1 MGGRDL
7 VMAKHFDK
15 DGDGK
20 LNEVER
26 ENAMKALAE
35 GYEDK
40 FIWGIEQGGANTM
53 HRLLQKRGVFVHGE
67 NFIEVGKTYPEHPLT
82 K

>member
-1 MGGRDL
+1 MTKVKLLQKRKAESIPHITFDLDGDGYVGGRDL

-20 LNEVER
+20 LNEIER

-40 FIWGIEQGGANTM
+40 FVWGIE
-53 HRLLQKRGVFVHGE
+53 
-67 NFIEVGKTYPEHPLT
+67 
-82 K
+82 

>member
-1 MGGRDL
+1 MTKVKLMQRRKAESIPHISYDLDGDGYVGGRDL

-15 DGDGK
+15 DLDGK

-26 ENAMKALAE
+26 ENAMKALAD

-40 FIWGIEQGGANTM
+40 FVWGIE
-53 HRLLQKRGVFVHGE
+53 
-67 NFIEVGKTYPEHPLT
+67 
-82 K
+82 